1 MGITLK
7 DVAKLAGVSI
17 GTASQSL
24 NNKPCIS
31 LSSRERVLL
40 AARKLNYYPHTI
52 AKQLALQRT
61 NYLACFIIPNVK
73 TSWIHPSSWSFYYPI
88 IQSILNVTRSHHY
101 RVLLEIRRLE
111 DIKEE
116 TLLNWAREQ
125 SVDGAFFILQIKDD
139 YVNILKLKSMGFL
152 IVVINANLSEGISCV
167 CLDNIKAVQELI
179 KYLVSLGH

>member
-1 MGITLK
+1 M
-7 DVAKLAGVSI
+7 
-17 GTASQSL
+17 
-24 NNKPCIS
+24 
-31 LSSRERVLL
+31 
-40 AARKLNYYPHTI
+40 
-52 AKQLALQRT
+52 
-61 NYLACFIIPNVK
+61 
-73 TSWIHPSSWSFYYPI
+73 
-88 IQSILNVTRSHHY
+88 NVTRSHHY